1 MSNRGK
7 ASATKPNEAS
17 ASPVFL
23 SKLRKLSARSLS
35 VLSHRV
41 QVYKANFIA
50 KSLARKAEEDE
61 KNRKKSRDE
70 IRKENEALQLDRNRR
85 TISQFLRIVGKN
97 FGNDMYLSEDG
108 IAHIIYKGSLTVV
121 KVPDDIHRNRVYI
134 YSTVCTVDGEVEKAA
149 VMALAMKLNF
159 MVDCTR
165 GASLGFKDN
174 QVVLCY
180 TSLIA
185 NMAPHEFEQGLLIF
199 LRHTC
204 PMVRCRLTKAKEA
217 SLRDSNKF

>member
-7 ASATKPNEAS
+7 ANATKPNNATTSQE
-17 ASPVFL
+17 FL
-23 SKLRKLSARSLS
+23 SKLKKVSARSLS
-35 VLSHRV
+35 VLLHRFHA
-41 QVYKANFIA
+41 YKTNLIA
-50 KSLARKAEEDE
+50 KRIARKAVEEE

-70 IRKENEALQLDRNRR
+70 IRKEDEAKQLDRNRR
-85 TISQFLRIVGKN
+85 TISHFLRIVGKN
-97 FGNDMYLSEDG
+97 IGQDMYLSEDG

-121 KVPDDIHRNRVYI
+121 KVPDDIRRNRVYI

-149 VMALAMKLNF
+149 VMALAMRLNF

-165 GASLGFKDN
+165 GASLGLKDN
-174 QVVLCY
+174 EVVLCY

-185 NMAPHEFEQGLLIF
+185 NMAPNEFEQGLLIF

-204 PMVRCRLTKAKEA
+204 PMVRYRLVKAKEA
-217 SLRDSNKF
+217 SLCDDKS